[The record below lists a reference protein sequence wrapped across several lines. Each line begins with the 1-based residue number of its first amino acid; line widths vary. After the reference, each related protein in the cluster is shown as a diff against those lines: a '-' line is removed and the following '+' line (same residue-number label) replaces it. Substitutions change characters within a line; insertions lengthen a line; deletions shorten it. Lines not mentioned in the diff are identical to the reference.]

1 MEFVNRLT
9 EQALT
14 PGTFDTAF
22 STRVLQAAQLIPV
35 T

>member
-22 STRVLQAAQLIPV
+22 STRVLQAAQLMPV